1 MGVLTIAGAKV
12 INLFKSFYVAG
23 KEVPVLQNLSIEFP
37 EQSITVILGKSGCG
51 KTTLLRILAGF
62 EECTSGEVITPAK
75 EKIGMVFQEPRLMPW
90 LTVWKNITFGV
101 SKERLNTADVE
112 RLIELTG
119 LNGFEK
125 AYPSQL
131 SGGMQQRAALAR
143 ALAYDPDLILMDE
156 PFAALDHFTR
166 ESMQNELINIFLK
179 QKKSILFVTH
189 SVDEALLIGQ
199 KILVLNPSGVAQ
211 EFDLSQYTYPRDL
224 LSQNSIV
231 KKKEILEAIQTKKE
245 QMQ

>member
-12 INLFKSFYVAG
+12 EKLYKSFQVAG
-23 KEVPVLQNLSIEFP
+23 KDLPVLQNLTAEFP
-37 EQSITVILGKSGCG
+37 EQSITVILGRSGCG

-62 EECTSGEVITPAK
+62 EPHNSGEVFTPAK

-101 SKERLNTADVE
+101 PKERLAPAAVD
-112 RLIELTG
+112 RLLKMTG
-119 LNGFEK
+119 LTGFEK

-143 ALAYDPDLILMDE
+143 ALAYDPELILMDE

-166 ESMQNELINIFLK
+166 EAMQNELIQIFSQ
-179 QKKSILFVTH
+179 QKKSIIFVTH

-199 KILVLNPSGVAQ
+199 KILVLNPGGAAQ
-211 EFDLSQYTYPRDL
+211 EFLLSQYTYPRDL
-224 LSQNSIV
+224 LSDEMIER
-231 KKKEILEAIQTKKE
+231 KKEILGAIQSKKE
-245 QMQ
+245 HM

>member
-12 INLFKSFYVAG
+12 EKLYKSFQVAG
-23 KEVPVLQNLSIEFP
+23 KDLPVLQNLTAEFP
-37 EQSITVILGKSGCG
+37 EQSITVILGRSGCG

-62 EECTSGEVITPAK
+62 EPHNSGEVFTPAK

-101 SKERLNTADVE
+101 PKERLAPAAVD
-112 RLIELTG
+112 RLLKMTG
-119 LNGFEK
+119 LTGFEK

-143 ALAYDPDLILMDE
+143 ALAYDPELILMDE

-166 ESMQNELINIFLK
+166 EAMQNELIQIFSQ
-179 QKKSILFVTH
+179 QKKSIIFVTH

-199 KILVLNPSGVAQ
+199 KILVLNPGGAAQ
-211 EFDLSQYTYPRDL
+211 EFILSQYTYPRDL
-224 LSQNSIV
+224 LSDEMIER
-231 KKKEILEAIQTKKE
+231 KKEILGAIQSKKE
-245 QMQ
+245 HM

>member
-12 INLFKSFYVAG
+12 ENLYKSFQVAG
-23 KEVPVLQNLSIEFP
+23 KELPVLQNLTAEFP
-37 EQSITVILGKSGCG
+37 EQGITVIVGRSGCG

-62 EECTSGEVITPAK
+62 EPWDSGEVLTPVK

-90 LTVWKNITFGV
+90 LNVWKNITFGV
-101 SKERLNTADVE
+101 PKERLDRAAVD
-112 RLIELTG
+112 RLLWMTG
-119 LNGFEK
+119 LVGFET

-143 ALAYDPDLILMDE
+143 ALAYDPELILMDE

-166 ESMQNELINIFLK
+166 EAMQNELIQVFS
-179 QKKSILFVTH
+179 QQEKSIIFVTH

-199 KILVLNPSGVAQ
+199 KILVLNPGGAAQ
-211 EFDLSQYTYPRDL
+211 EFFLSQYTYPRDL
-224 LSQNSIV
+224 LSNEMIER
-231 KKKEILEAIQTKKE
+231 KKEILGAIQSKKE
-245 QMQ
+245 QTQ

>member
-12 INLFKSFYVAG
+12 EKLYKSFQVAG
-23 KEVPVLQNLSIEFP
+23 KELPVLQNLTAEFP
-37 EQSITVILGKSGCG
+37 EQSITVILGRSGCG

-62 EECTSGEVITPAK
+62 EPHNSGEVFTPAK

-101 SKERLNTADVE
+101 PKERLAPAAVDH
-112 RLIELTG
+112 LLKMTG
-119 LNGFEK
+119 LTGFEK

-143 ALAYDPDLILMDE
+143 ALAYDPELILMDE

-166 ESMQNELINIFLK
+166 EAMQNELIQIFSQ
-179 QKKSILFVTH
+179 QKKSIIFVTH

-199 KILVLNPSGVAQ
+199 KILVLNPGGAAQ
-211 EFDLSQYTYPRDL
+211 EFLLSQYTYPRDL
-224 LSQNSIV
+224 LSDEMIER
-231 KKKEILEAIQTKKE
+231 KKEILGAIQSKKE
-245 QMQ
+245 HM

>member
-1 MGVLTIAGAKV
+1 M
-12 INLFKSFYVAG
+12 AG
-23 KEVPVLQNLSIEFP
+23 KEIPVLQNLSIEFP

-62 EECTSGEVITPAK
+62 EECSSGEVITPAK

-101 SKERLNTADVE
+101 PKERLDADAVG

-119 LNGFEK
+119 LNGFES

-143 ALAYDPDLILMDE
+143 ALAYDPELILMDE

-166 ESMQNELINIFLK
+166 ESMQNELIHIYLT

-189 SVDEALLIGQ
+189 SIDEALLIGQ
-199 KILVLNPSGVAQ
+199 KILVLNPTGSAQ

-224 LSQNSIV
+224 LSQDSIT
-231 KKKEILEAIQTKKE
+231 KKKEILGAIQSKKE

>member
-12 INLFKSFYVAG
+12 NNLFKSFHVAG
-23 KEVPVLQNLSIEFP
+23 KEVAVLQNLSIEFP
-37 EQSITVILGKSGCG
+37 EQSITIILGKSGCG

-101 SKERLNTADVE
+101 PKGRLNIADVE

-119 LNGFEK
+119 LNGFES

-143 ALAYDPDLILMDE
+143 ALAYDPELILMDE

-166 ESMQNELINIFLK
+166 ESMQKELINIFLK

>member
-1 MGVLTIAGAKV
+1 MGVLIIAGAKV
-12 INLFKSFYVAG
+12 KNLSKSFEVVG
-23 KEVPVLQNLSIEFP
+23 KEIPVLRNLSIEFP

-62 EECTSGEVITPAK
+62 EECSSGEVITPAK

-101 SKERLNTADVE
+101 PKERLNTAAIE

-119 LNGFEK
+119 LKGFEK

-143 ALAYDPDLILMDE
+143 ALAYDPELILMDE
-156 PFAALDHFTR
+156 PFASLDHFTR
-166 ESMQNELINIFLK
+166 ETMQNELIHIFLE

-189 SVDEALLIGQ
+189 SIDEALLIGQ
-199 KILVLNPSGVAQ
+199 KILVLNPNGAAR
-211 EFDLSQYTYPRDL
+211 EFDLTQYTYPRDL
-224 LSQNSIV
+224 LSQDSIV
-231 KKKEILEAIQTKKE
+231 KKKEILGAIQSKKE

>member
-1 MGVLTIAGAKV
+1 M
-12 INLFKSFYVAG
+12 
-23 KEVPVLQNLSIEFP
+23 QNLSIEFP
-37 EQSITVILGKSGCG
+37 EQSITIILGKSGCG

-101 SKERLNTADVE
+101 PKGRLNIADVE

-119 LNGFEK
+119 LNGFES

-143 ALAYDPDLILMDE
+143 ALAYDPELILMDE

-166 ESMQNELINIFLK
+166 ESMQKELINIFLK

>member
-12 INLFKSFYVAG
+12 EKLYKSFQVAG
-23 KEVPVLQNLSIEFP
+23 KELPVLQNLTAEFP
-37 EQSITVILGKSGCG
+37 EQSITVILGRSGCG

-62 EECTSGEVITPAK
+62 EPHNSGEVFTPAK

-101 SKERLNTADVE
+101 PKERLAPAAVDH
-112 RLIELTG
+112 LLKMTG
-119 LNGFEK
+119 LTGFEK

-143 ALAYDPDLILMDE
+143 ALAYDPELILMDE

-166 ESMQNELINIFLK
+166 EAMQNELIQIFSQ
-179 QKKSILFVTH
+179 QKKSIIFVTH

-199 KILVLNPSGVAQ
+199 KILVLNPVGAAQ
-211 EFDLSQYTYPRDL
+211 EFLLSQYTYPRDL
-224 LSQNSIV
+224 LSDEMIER
-231 KKKEILEAIQTKKE
+231 KKEILGAIQSKKE
-245 QMQ
+245 HM

>member
-12 INLFKSFYVAG
+12 ENLYKSFQVAG
-23 KEVPVLQNLSIEFP
+23 KELPVLQNLTAEFS
-37 EQSITVILGKSGCG
+37 EQSITVILGRSGCG

-62 EECTSGEVITPAK
+62 EPWNSGEVVTPAK

-101 SKERLNTADVE
+101 PKERLDAASVD
-112 RLIELTG
+112 RLISMTG
-119 LNGFEK
+119 LTGFEK

-143 ALAYDPDLILMDE
+143 ALAYDPELILMDE

-166 ESMQNELINIFLK
+166 ESMQKELIQIFSQ
-179 QKKSILFVTH
+179 QKKSIIFVTH

-199 KILVLNPSGVAQ
+199 KILVLNPGGAAQ
-211 EFDLSQYTYPRDL
+211 EYLLSQYHYPRDL
-224 LSQNSIV
+224 LSSELIGR
-231 KKKEILEAIQTKKE
+231 KKEILRAIQ
-245 QMQ
+245 